1 MMISNFEDIKT
12 LAELFSMLDKSNRK
26 DKEDKEMVN
35 IAFNSS
41 RENRKRM
48 SKGVKA
54 RQDLINCGVGYSG
67 RLIVCLG
74 SYMIKHPE
82 AKDMFPDGT
91 PMRIFPVT
99 IEFNADTLE
108 IRVYNNLKE
117 DEQAFI
123 AVEKQFREYNVAALV
138 EQIAESFGCD
148 LHICTAERVER
159 PVDEADNKH
168 CTACGNNCE
177 QCENDREVSG
187 MEALFGSSSD
197 DEDDYIDDEDTDN
210 CEECC
215 GCDDCRECCSC
226 EDDCCGYDDEC
237 CDDCCCEDECDC
249 NDDFDDY
256 TLGELKE
263 LAMYGEQY
271 LAEKEEAVDSA
282 GDVEACDIT
291 EYDRAIKIIKEASEK
306 LFNIEIADREA
317 ELIYTVLFNSK
328 QISDNL
334 YK

>member
-1 MMISNFEDIKT
+1 MMISSFEDIKT

-26 DKEDKEMVN
+26 DEEKEMVN

-74 SYMIKHPE
+74 SYMAKHPE
-82 AKDMFPDGT
+82 MKDRFNSAVPVKGY
-91 PMRIFPVT
+91 PVT
-99 IEFNADTLE
+99 IEFNTNTLE
-108 IRVYNNLKE
+108 IQVYNNVKAYE
-117 DEQAFI
+117 TAF
-123 AVEKQFREYNVAALV
+123 VDMEKQFREYNVAALV

-168 CTACGNNCE
+168 CTACDNNCG
-177 QCENDREVSG
+177 QCGNEKEVSG

-215 GCDDCRECCSC
+215 SCDDCRECCSC
-226 EDDCCGYDDEC
+226 EDDCCGCDDDC

-263 LAMYGEQY
+263 LAAYGEQY
-271 LAEKEEAVDSA
+271 LAEKEEAADNVE
-282 GDVEACDIT
+282 DVEACDIT
-291 EYDRAIKIIKEASEK
+291 EYDRAIKLIKEASEK